1 LKINYP
7 DNEEFFALPFYVDSR
22 VLVPR
27 NDTETMIYQVLKE
40 ITPTQFPSIECG
52 AKQCELTIIDV

>member
-1 LKINYP
+1 LKTNFE
-7 DNEEFFALPFYVDSR
+7 DNEEFFSLPFYVDSR

-40 ITPTQFPSIECG
+40 NFSDFS
-52 AKQCELTIIDV
+52 IIDV

>member
-40 ITPTQFPSIECG
+40 INSADFT
-52 AKQCELTIIDV
+52 LIDV